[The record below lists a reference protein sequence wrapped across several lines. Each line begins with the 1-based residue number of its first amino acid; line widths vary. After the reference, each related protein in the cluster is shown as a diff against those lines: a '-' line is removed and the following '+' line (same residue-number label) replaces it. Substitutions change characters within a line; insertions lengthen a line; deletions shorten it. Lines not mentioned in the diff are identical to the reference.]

1 MGRAPNRDGCCLE
14 SAFGELDDWD
24 RAFWALRA
32 CLSFSVSAHFTTKGT
47 VEPYSHSMDLNFKI

>member
-14 SAFGELDDWD
+14 SAFGELDDCD

-47 VEPYSHSMDLNFKI
+47 VEPYIT